1 MKPFVL
7 RRLKCDV
14 LKDLPEKT
22 AEVISCS
29 MTKDQ
34 EKKYKDLITLFSKQA
49 VKVMLCMIDL
59 VSLQPHSQATSN
71 VDVCCIFY
79 IQGTSR

>member
-14 LKDLPEKT
+14 LKDLPVKT

-34 EKKYKDLITLFSKQA
+34 EKKYKDLITVFTKQA
-49 VKVMLCMIDL
+49 VKVMLSMHDQSHQSTGL
-59 VSLQPHSQATSN
+59 SYSQAIAN
-71 VDVCCIFY
+71 IDVC
-79 IQGTSR
+79 